1 MPDLNLFKNSFESPE
16 SSGVMGKSEVVE
28 MSSTEETDEGLDS
41 CIARGGKIVVDTVTG
56 KKRCVLGKQTGG
68 QKVGNKISGLLAE
81 EPTAAPSGIL
91 GVFRKV
97 LGL

>member
-1 MPDLNLFKNSFESPE
+1 MIGLNLFESKFGTSEPE
-16 SSGVMGKSEVVE
+16 SGMGKDEVVE
-28 MSSTEETDEGLDS
+28 TSSTEETDEGLDS

-68 QKVGNKISGLLAE
+68 QKFGNKISGLLAE